1 MLIFGHIGL
10 TIAIIYT
17 FQRIRFPGLDLD
29 YRLVIL
35 GSLLPDIIDKPIGYI
50 IFQKYYENGW
60 IYGHTLLFSLLL
72 LILGYSI
79 AAKYSV
85 LGFSTLL
92 HLIEDGVIV
101 YMPGTFLWP
110 LLGWNFS
117 KNGEFTSKWIE
128 HIISSL
134 YTDQYLQI
142 TEFAGLTVI
151 SYLILRHQLYIKSN
165 LIAFIKAGRLIDPL
179 QIARNNCSK

>member
-10 TIAIIYT
+10 TIAIVYT

-60 IYGHTLLFSLLL
+60 LYGHSLLFSLV
-72 LILGYSI
+72 LIILCYS
-79 AAKYSV
+79 AATKYLV

-101 YMPGTFLWP
+101 HMLRTFLWP
-110 LLGWNFS
+110 LLGWDFS
-117 KNGEFTSKWIE
+117 KDGEFTSRWIE

-134 YTDQYLQI
+134 YTDQYIQI
-142 TEFAGLTVI
+142 TEITGLIVI
-151 SYLILRHQLYIKSN
+151 SYLILRHQLYIKAN
-165 LIAFIKAGRLIDPL
+165 MIAFMKAGRLID
-179 QIARNNCSK
+179 K

>member
-60 IYGHTLLFSLLL
+60 IYGHSLLFSLVL
-72 LILGYSI
+72 LILSYSELK
-79 AAKYSV
+79 ALKQ
-85 LGFSTLL
+85 
-92 HLIEDGVIV
+92 
-101 YMPGTFLWP
+101 
-110 LLGWNFS
+110 
-117 KNGEFTSKWIE
+117 
-128 HIISSL
+128 
-134 YTDQYLQI
+134 TDQ
-142 TEFAGLTVI
+142 
-151 SYLILRHQLYIKSN
+151 
-165 LIAFIKAGRLIDPL
+165 
-179 QIARNNCSK
+179 RNNRNDPTAMLKEKINLRPF

>member
-17 FQRIRFPGLDLD
+17 FQRIRFPRLVLD

-60 IYGHTLLFSLLL
+60 IYGHTLLFSLVL
-72 LILGYSI
+72 LIFSYSI
-79 AAKYSV
+79 ATKYLI

-92 HLIEDGVIV
+92 HLIEDRVII
-101 YMPGTFLWP
+101 YMPRTFFWP

-128 HIISSL
+128 YTISSL
-134 YTDQYLQI
+134 YTNQYIQL
-142 TEFAGLTVI
+142 TEVAGLTVI
-151 SYLILRHQLYIKSN
+151 SYLILRHKLYIKSN
-165 LIAFIKAGRLIDPL
+165 LITFIKTGKLID
-179 QIARNNCSK
+179 K